1 MKKSIFFLTIM
12 ALTACNKPQT
22 TGIHLENLDTTAV
35 AQNDFYQYACG
46 GWMKNNPLPNE
57 YSRFGSFDKLGLSN
71 LEQVNGLIA
80 DIAAKQHKMGSIP
93 QKIGDVYNLSMD
105 TARRNAEGIAP
116 VLPVLQEIENVTDKA
131 QWSEVLGKA
140 MDYGLWAMYV
150 DADAMNSSMNILNE
164 YQAGFALSQK
174 DYYVDED
181 EHTKHIRAEYLKHVE
196 KMFELYGQV
205 HAADKAATV
214 LRLETRL
221 AKAAFS
227 NVELRDPIANYN
239 KMSVEEL
246 QKQVP
251 EVDWKVYFAGMN
263 IAQIVCL

>member
-1 MKKSIFFLTIM
+1 MKKSIFFLSIM

-22 TGIHLENLDTTAV
+22 TGIHLENLDTTTV

-57 YSRFGSFDKLGLSN
+57 YSRFGSFDKLGLNN
-71 LEQVNGLIA
+71 LEQVNGLFA

-181 EHTKHIRAEYLKHVE
+181 EHTQHIRA
-196 KMFELYGQV
+196 
-205 HAADKAATV
+205 
-214 LRLETRL
+214 
-221 AKAAFS
+221 
-227 NVELRDPIANYN
+227 
-239 KMSVEEL
+239 
-246 QKQVP
+246 
-251 EVDWKVYFAGMN
+251 
-263 IAQIVCL
+263 